1 MFELATQARSY
12 DERTTANNLLKEET
26 MTIMPYFLSHQYK
39 EVLEAS
45 QKQLAKLREQG
56 DKKASS
62 GPAGMYKSQFMRDKL
77 EA

>member
-1 MFELATQARSY
+1 
-12 DERTTANNLLKEET
+12 